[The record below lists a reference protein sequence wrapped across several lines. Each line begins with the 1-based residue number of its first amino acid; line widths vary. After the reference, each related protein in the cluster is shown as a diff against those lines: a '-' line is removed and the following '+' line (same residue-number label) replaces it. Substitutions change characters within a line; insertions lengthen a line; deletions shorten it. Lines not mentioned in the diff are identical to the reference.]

1 MYIDLLF
8 LTVIIFFGIVGYIRG
23 FLNQLLSVLLI
34 LAILLFAQPLAD
46 WLKFDSGYRW
56 TQKAPLM
63 MLWALS
69 AFSFFLAFLG
79 LGALIRAIRKT
90 EGLMPF
96 DHWMGLGFGFVKG
109 FMIAL
114 IMGVLFLT
122 LPDSSRAQFA
132 DLNRDARDSVMMSA
146 SAKVMGWESLSS
158 FKSLKGIQ
166 SKLQPEEVEL
176 EEVGRKLFDAPA
188 DQPRETSEVDSPSR
202 TTQRPTPWK
211 GQSNRRND

>member
-1 MYIDLLF
+1 MDLLF

-34 LAILLFAQPLAD
+34 LTIILFAQPLAD

-56 TQKAPLM
+56 IQKAPLM
-63 MLWALS
+63 MLWVLS

-96 DHWMGLGFGFVKG
+96 DHWVGLGFGLVKG
-109 FMIAL
+109 FILAL

-122 LPDSSRAQFA
+122 LPESSRAQFA
-132 DLNRDARDSVMMSA
+132 DLNRDSQDSIMISA
-146 SAKVMGWESLSS
+146 SAQVMSWESLSS

-176 EEVGRKLFDAPA
+176 EEVGRKLFETPQ
-188 DQPRETSEVDSPSR
+188 DQPDRTSEVESPSKPAHR
-202 TTQRPTPWK
+202 ASPWK
-211 GQSNRRND
+211 NSSRKN